1 MDPYLHAAAGRG
13 ESFRIDDID
22 DPDSFSARREQ
33 IEEAGRS
40 RGIRQR
46 VKSLLT
52 RVRWLFRSSYSKSQS
67 NYLRQK
73 GEE

>member
-22 DPDSFSARREQ
+22 SLDVLAANGAQVQRTVPWPVA
-33 IEEAGRS
+33 
-40 RGIRQR
+40 GIRWL
-46 VKSLLT
+46 KLLLKQI
-52 RVRWLFRSSYSKSQS
+52 RQS
-67 NYLRQK
+67 NHTLLQK